1 MMIYFKLG
9 LLALIFAPMVSGT
22 LAVSQAPPTLKEGL
36 SRLGISLNPTSLYA
50 ALQDPRPAAR
60 SGAAAEL
67 AEMKDPGAA
76 AQIESAMAR
85 EQNKEV
91 LFAFAQ
97 SLNSL
102 GDSVG
107 TTWLE
112 RYCSNKAEAVEDRI
126 RAAIDLQLSEKYT
139 CLPAMAEFLTSKD
152 PAIQQS
158 VLLYML
164 HIPNFQPNSPPT
176 LGPNL
181 LYVAN
186 GGATEYLRN
195 LAGKVVMKIGDDATR
210 SSYQLQHPKL
220 N

>member
-1 MMIYFKLG
+1 MMISVKFG
-9 LLALIFAPMVSGT
+9 SIALIVASMVSGT
-22 LAVSQAPPTLKEGL
+22 SASGQAPPTLKEGL

-50 ALQDPRPAAR
+50 ALRDPRPAAR

-67 AEMKDPGAA
+67 AEMKEPGAIS
-76 AQIESAMAR
+76 QIESAMTR
-85 EQNKEV
+85 EKNKEV

-102 GDSVG
+102 GDSAG

-112 RYCSNKAEAVEDRI
+112 RYCSKTAEAIEDRI
-126 RAAIDLQLSEKYT
+126 RAAIDLQLSGNYT
-139 CLPAMAEFLTSKD
+139 CLSAMTEFLKSKD

-164 HIPNFQPNSPPT
+164 HIPTLQANSPPT

-181 LYVAN
+181 LNIVN
-186 GGATEYLRN
+186 GGATDYLRH
-195 LAGKVVMKIGDDATR
+195 LAGMVVMQIGDDTTR
-210 SSYQLQHPKL
+210 LSYKSQHPKQ